1 MTTLT
6 LLKARIADDLNRSDL
21 TSQIAQAITDAIN
34 FWKPT
39 RFFFNETRLATF
51 NTTDGTSIYTSSEDA
66 DIPLFVKL
74 DAVFINDGTHNHE
87 LQWVSPE
94 EMEYLLDSQTSEGLP
109 RAYTYFESSFRF
121 YPIPDATYTVRPIGL
136 IEKAAPASD
145 DEASNVWMTEAF
157 ELIRCRAKLYLI
169 THLDIDDKMTQ
180 IQLLSAAEQS
190 ALSKLRRESTKRAG
204 GGRIVG
210 TDF

>member
-1 MTTLT
+1 MTTLAV
-6 LLKARIADDLNRSDL
+6 LKARVEDDLNRSDID
-21 TSQIAQAITDAIN
+21 TQIGEAITDAIN

-39 RFFFNETRLATF
+39 RFYFNETRLATF
-51 NTTDGTSIYTSSEDA
+51 NTADGTSIYTSSNDT

-74 DAVFINDGTHNHE
+74 DAVFINDGTNNHE
-87 LQWVSPE
+87 LQWVPPE

>member
-1 MTTLT
+1 MTTLAI
-6 LLKARIADDLNRSDL
+6 LKARIEDDLNRSDID
-21 TSQIAQAITDAIN
+21 TQIGEAITDAIN

-39 RFFFNETRLATF
+39 RFYFNETRSSTFATVASTSTY
-51 NTTDGTSIYTSSEDA
+51 TTSEDA

-74 DAVFINDGTHNHE
+74 DAVFLNDGTNNHE
-87 LQWVSPE
+87 LTWYPPE
-94 EMEYLLDSQTSEGLP
+94 EMEYLLDSNASSTRP
-109 RAYTYFESSFRF
+109 YAYTYFETSFRL
-121 YPIPDATYTVRPIGL
+121 YPVPDAVYTVRPIGL

-145 DEASNVWMTEAF
+145 GEASNVWMTEAF